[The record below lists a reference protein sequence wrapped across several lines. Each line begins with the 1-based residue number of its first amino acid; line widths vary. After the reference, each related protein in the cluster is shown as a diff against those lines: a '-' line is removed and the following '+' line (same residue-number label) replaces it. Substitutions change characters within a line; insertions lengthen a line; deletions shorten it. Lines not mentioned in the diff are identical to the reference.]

1 MVEFFVLLSSVLN
14 CTKVKQT
21 RAIHRISPIKL
32 FSEDQ
37 TFDLSDTFQR
47 NVTRENIYQED
58 FLSVSPE
65 IREIFV
71 QPADLNKPK
80 YPPTKFR
87 GNNYRLSGN
96 SYLI

>member
-1 MVEFFVLLSSVLN
+1 MVEFFVLLSTVLN
-14 CTKVKQT
+14 CKKVKQT
-21 RAIHRISPIKL
+21 RVVHRISPIKL

-37 TFDLSDTFQR
+37 TFDFSDTFQR
-47 NVTRENIYQED
+47 SVTQNIYQED

-80 YPPTKFR
+80 YSPTKFR